1 MVIITITKNSSKTLL
16 DTVKS
21 IEKQTYK
28 NIKWI
33 VIDEN
38 SKDNTLDIVK
48 SSKLKKEII
57 QTKKKG
63 IFVCYNQ
70 IIKANMR
77 SIFRNKF

>member
-57 QTKKKG
+57 QTKK
-63 IFVCYNQ
+63 
-70 IIKANMR
+70 R
-77 SIFRNKF
+77 ESICML